1 MVTSASPSVPPPS
14 LTPLHWVRPPRQVRS
29 QKTLERVLDAAEE
42 VIAERG
48 VTALTVA
55 EVVRRAGSSVG
66 AFYARFQDKDSL
78 LATLHERSCSEA
90 LATAELALHPARW
103 GSKDLR
109 VIVSEVV
116 RFTVSLCE
124 ERRGLLLAFIALA
137 AADPAY
143 AERRANLESQI
154 AALLYEFLRAR
165 EREVSHPDLRTAAH
179 VAIRMMLA
187 TAEYGALIRRQSPG
201 EPELSDDR
209 IATELA
215 RAVLSYLGSELDS
228 PAPSS
233 GSMRGRRAP

>member
-1 MVTSASPSVPPPS
+1 
-14 LTPLHWVRPPRQVRS
+14 VRPPRQARS

-48 VTALTVA
+48 VAALTIS

-66 AFYARFQDKDSL
+66 AFYARFPEKDSL
-78 LATLHERSCSEA
+78 LATLHERSCGEA

-103 GSKDLR
+103 ETEELGT
-109 VIVSEVV
+109 VVSEVV

-137 AADPAY
+137 ASDAAY

-165 EREVSHPDLRTAAH
+165 ESEVSHPDLRTAAH

-187 TAEYGALIRRQSPG
+187 TAEYGALIQRGSPS
-201 EPELSDDR
+201 EPDLSDDR
-209 IATELA
+209 ISAELA
-215 RAVLSYLGSELDS
+215 RAVLSYLGS
-228 PAPSS
+228 AVS
-233 GSMRGRRAP
+233 GGRPHAVK